1 MSLITMGRQIA
12 LYHPDIH
19 RWVMSNPASYRDQGF
34 NERLYAILNGIDT
47 PPVYSDNGQ
56 LRAFVNFNKG
66 YRKDREPIVVKE
78 IIPRGPT
85 PRELEKKRL
94 IALANLVGSNCSTHG
109 SKVGKFINRNRRMNA
124 YLYELPAEEEGISFI
139 TCPVLG
145 IRTLNIKKLYVSG
158 VLLMSMDEFK
168 ERFPNAPLTCQ
179 AHAKNIAKGV
189 NEEIAP
195 GVTKHAAAVVKATV
209 TRAAIGDDGLSI
221 NAKKGIKTRNTHM
234 QRDENGLNGYQRIA
248 AVARP
253 KQRQTMSQ
261 NGKVS
266 SKAEE
271 DEWTMYRYFVD
282 WLTRPHKKEVLDGR
296 KTGLCGRQGAYQ
308 VDHQF
313 SVIFGF
319 KQKVSPW
326 VVAHRENLR
335 PITWEENASSKF
347 VIGISKEKL
356 YDKIGIS
363 AEQSEKEYECFF
375 EIWQKH
381 RHESTACAFMLERFN
396 EQYPELCKKYPF

>member
-124 YLYELPAEEEGISFI
+124 YLYELPAEEEGISFL

-234 QRDENGLNGYQRIA
+234 QRDENGLNGYQRLAKYRNETIMDNGRS
-248 AVARP
+248 V
-253 KQRQTMSQ
+253 QQ
-261 NGKVS
+261 NALRKRLVTVGRTQQASKVS
-266 SKAEE
+266 KKALAPVIEYLDTHSIE
-271 DEWTMYRYFVD
+271 YYFDNKEYGLHLDDEHFFYDLVVPAANLCVEFQGTKWHPGPSATPEWTQLFTGKTYQEVVEYDERKAMLLLQERGFDTINVYEEAVD
-282 WLTRPHKKEVLDGR
+282 LEPIMKRLVVLVEGR
-296 KTGLCGRQGAYQ
+296 
-308 VDHQF
+308 
-313 SVIFGF
+313 
-319 KQKVSPW
+319 
-326 VVAHRENLR
+326 
-335 PITWEENASSKF
+335 
-347 VIGISKEKL
+347 
-356 YDKIGIS
+356 
-363 AEQSEKEYECFF
+363 
-375 EIWQKH
+375 
-381 RHESTACAFMLERFN
+381 
-396 EQYPELCKKYPF
+396 